1 MPVSGDSN
9 FNILCTSA
17 ENSINLEMESY
28 GVRRIGQLRTC
39 KASVYETKN
48 WFILRSYRTIVAAI
62 HKDTHI
68 GYDFLRYVYGYTAT
82 SAQHIYKFFA
92 DYDAD
97 KIYTY
102 RP

>member
-1 MPVSGDSN
+1 MCND
-9 FNILCTSA
+9 NIMCISA
-17 ENSINLEMESY
+17 EKASNQELRSY
-28 GVRRIGQLRTC
+28 GAKCIAQLRNC
-39 KASVYETKN
+39 KAEVYETRH
-48 WFILRSYRTIVAAI
+48 WFILRSYRTLVAAI

-82 SAQHIYKFFA
+82 SAQHIRKFFD